1 MAISMSMASHRPRHR
16 VQSVNGWCGKIGL
29 AGGGVGRESSVH
41 VGMDVC
47 DAGDYSESVCRL
59 P

>member
-1 MAISMSMASHRPRHR
+1 MSMSMASHRPRHG